1 MAELVTE
8 GLTKALGALKLVRT
22 AEQLE
27 TLLQDGVS
35 KQMTYAAFLEHVLS
49 AEARSKTSKQ
59 AALRITLAKF
69 PYVKTLDGFD
79 FAFQP
84 SVDRGQVD
92 LLAQSRYVAN
102 GDNVI
107 LLGPPGVGKT
117 HLAIALG
124 VKACEAG
131 YRVLFTT
138 AATLVRELKTAF
150 DQHRLDARLKSYA
163 DPKLLIVD
171 ELGYLPLDRTAAT
184 LLFQLVVRRYEK
196 GSLIVTSNLGFSSW
210 DQVFGDPVLATA
222 VLDRL
227 LHHSHIL
234 NIKGDSFRL
243 KEKKRAGLLTHPQ
256 AASPK
261 GEGAG
266 QIS

>member
-1 MAELVTE
+1 MAELVTPQ
-8 GLTKALGALKLVRT
+8 LTNALKALKLDRT

-27 TLLQDGVS
+27 ALLQDGAA
-35 KQMTYAAFLEHVLS
+35 KQMSYATFLEHVLG
-49 AEARSKTSKQ
+49 AEALSKTRKQ

-69 PYVKTLDGFD
+69 PYVKTLEGFD
-79 FAFQP
+79 FGFQP
-84 SVDRGQVD
+84 SLDKAQID
-92 LLAQSRYVAN
+92 LLAQSRYVAS

-124 VKACEAG
+124 VKACESGA
-131 YRVLFTT
+131 RVLFTT
-138 AATLVRELKTAF
+138 AAHLVRELKTAF
-150 DQHRLDARLKSYA
+150 DHQRLDERLKAYA

-184 LLFQLVVRRYEK
+184 LLFQLIVRRYEK
-196 GSLIVTSNLGFSSW
+196 GSLIVTSNLSFSSW

-243 KEKKRAGLLTHPQ
+243 KEKKRAGLLTHPIT
-256 AASPK
+256 ASPK
-261 GEGAG
+261 GEGVG

>member
-8 GLTKALGALKLVRT
+8 SLTKALHALKLQRT

-27 TLLQDGVS
+27 SLLQDGA
-35 KQMTYAAFLEHVLS
+35 KRQMTYAAFLEHVLT
-49 AEARSKTSKQ
+49 AEAGAKSRKQ
-59 AALRITLAKF
+59 TALRVTLAKF
-69 PYVKTLDGFD
+69 PYVKTLEGFD
-79 FAFQP
+79 YAFQP
-84 SVDRGQVD
+84 SVDKTQVE
-92 LLAQSRYVAN
+92 LLGQSRYVAN
-102 GDNVI
+102 GDNVV

-138 AATLVRELKTAF
+138 AATLVRDLKTAF
-150 DQHRLDARLKSYA
+150 DQHRLDERLKAYA

-196 GSLIVTSNLGFSSW
+196 GSLIVTSNLAFSSW

-227 LHHSHIL
+227 LHHSHLL

-243 KEKKRAGLLTHPQ
+243 KEKKRAGLLTHPTP
-256 AASPK
+256 SPAK
-261 GEGAG
+261 REGVG